1 MSTTAPGL
9 YLSSTG
15 GYPRVGD
22 SPELQLLQ
30 RTIAALGSGDRT
42 TADLLDAQNEVT
54 RQAIAAQVKAGL
66 DIVTDGQIRWN
77 DPISYLAAKLDNIA
91 FGGMVPFFDT
101 GVCCRQEAAATRA
114 SGGER
119 IWLRPQC
126 ARPPANA
133 EK

>member
-30 RTIAALGSGDRT
+30 RTIASLGSGDRT

-66 DIVTDGQIRWN
+66 DIVTDGQIRWS
-77 DPISYLAAKLDNIA
+77 DPISYLPAKLDNIELQ
-91 FGGMVPFFDT
+91 GTVLFFDT
-101 GVCCRQEAAATRA
+101 
-114 SGGER
+114 
-119 IWLRPQC
+119 
-126 ARPPANA
+126 
-133 EK
+133 EKLC